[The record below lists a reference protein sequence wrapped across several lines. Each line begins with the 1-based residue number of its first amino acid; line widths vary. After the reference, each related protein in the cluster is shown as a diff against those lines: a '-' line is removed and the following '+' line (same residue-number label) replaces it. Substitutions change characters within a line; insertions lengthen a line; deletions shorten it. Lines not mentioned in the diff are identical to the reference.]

1 MTVGQKFKKSV
12 VEDIRNQFISFRLPS
27 VYTIKVTTMKQ
38 MKHRSRSEI
47 IGAILEAANGGG
59 ATKTTI
65 MYKAVLSYEYMKE
78 YLLSLVEDELVEY
91 EQGRMTYRTTAK
103 GMRLL
108 QLYNNMNE
116 MVQTANPRSVK
127 KSNDLFNTLS

>member
-1 MTVGQKFKKSV
+1 
-12 VEDIRNQFISFRLPS
+12 
-27 VYTIKVTTMKQ
+27 

-65 MYKAVLSYEYMKE
+65 MYKAVLSYDLMKQHLIFLAE
-78 YLLSLVEDELVEY
+78 NDMIEY
-91 EQGRMTYRTTAK
+91 ERGMMTYRTTEK

-116 MVQTANPRSVK
+116 MAQLSVMTK
-127 KSNDLFNTLS
+127 RAE

>member
-1 MTVGQKFKKSV
+1 MYEKRDIEETRNWFIGGRPLILCTVTVK
-12 VEDIRNQFISFRLPS
+12 R
-27 VYTIKVTTMKQ
+27 MKH

-59 ATKTTI
+59 ATKTTV
-65 MYKAVLSYEYMKE
+65 MYKAVLSYDLMKE
-78 YLLSLVEDELVEY
+78 YLLSLAEDDLIEY
-91 EQGRMTYRTTAK
+91 EQGRMTYRTTEK

-116 MVQTANPRSVK
+116 MVQPSIIKFK
-127 KSNDLFNTLS
+127 KKNDESFVWLD

>member
-1 MTVGQKFKKSV
+1 
-12 VEDIRNQFISFRLPS
+12 
-27 VYTIKVTTMKQ
+27 

-47 IGAILEAANGGG
+47 IEAILEAANGGG

-65 MYKAVLSYEYMKE
+65 MYKAVLSYDLMKQNLIFLAE
-78 YLLSLVEDELVEY
+78 NDLIEY
-91 EQGRMTYRTTAK
+91 EQGMMTYRTTEK

-116 MVQTANPRSVK
+116 MAQLTVMAKRTE
-127 KSNDLFNTLS
+127 

>member
-1 MTVGQKFKKSV
+1 
-12 VEDIRNQFISFRLPS
+12 
-27 VYTIKVTTMKQ
+27 

-65 MYKAVLSYEYMKE
+65 MYKAVLSYDLMKQHLIFLAE
-78 YLLSLVEDELVEY
+78 NDLIEY
-91 EQGRMTYRTTAK
+91 EQGMMTYRTTER

-116 MVQTANPRSVK
+116 MAHLTVMAKRTE
-127 KSNDLFNTLS
+127 

>member
-1 MTVGQKFKKSV
+1 M
-12 VEDIRNQFISFRLPS
+12 E
-27 VYTIKVTTMKQ
+27 IKR

-65 MYKAVLSYEYMKE
+65 MYKAVLSYDLMKQHLIFLAE
-78 YLLSLVEDELVEY
+78 NDMIEY
-91 EQGRMTYRTTAK
+91 EQGMMTYRTTEK

-116 MVQTANPRSVK
+116 MAPLSVMTK
-127 KSNDLFNTLS
+127 REE

>member
-1 MTVGQKFKKSV
+1 
-12 VEDIRNQFISFRLPS
+12 
-27 VYTIKVTTMKQ
+27 

-65 MYKAVLSYEYMKE
+65 MYKAVLSYDLMKQHLIFLAE
-78 YLLSLVEDELVEY
+78 NDMIEY
-91 EQGRMTYRTTAK
+91 EQGLMTYRTTEK

-116 MVQTANPRSVK
+116 MAPLSVMRR
-127 KSNDLFNTLS
+127 TE

>member
-1 MTVGQKFKKSV
+1 
-12 VEDIRNQFISFRLPS
+12 
-27 VYTIKVTTMKQ
+27 

-65 MYKAVLSYEYMKE
+65 MYKAVLSYDLMKQHLIFLAE
-78 YLLSLVEDELVEY
+78 NDLIEY
-91 EQGRMTYRTTAK
+91 EQGMMTYRTTEK

-108 QLYNNMNE
+108 QLYNNVNE
-116 MVQTANPRSVK
+116 MAQ
-127 KSNDLFNTLS
+127 LSLMAKRIE

>member
-1 MTVGQKFKKSV
+1 
-12 VEDIRNQFISFRLPS
+12 
-27 VYTIKVTTMKQ
+27 MKN
-38 MKHRSRSEI
+38 RSRSEI

-65 MYKAVLSYEYMKE
+65 MYKAVLSYDLMKQHLIFLAE
-78 YLLSLVEDELVEY
+78 NDLIEY
-91 EQGRMTYRTTAK
+91 EQGMMTYRTTEK

-116 MVQTANPRSVK
+116 MAQLTVMAKRTE
-127 KSNDLFNTLS
+127 

>member
-1 MTVGQKFKKSV
+1 
-12 VEDIRNQFISFRLPS
+12 
-27 VYTIKVTTMKQ
+27 

-65 MYKAVLSYEYMKE
+65 MYKAVLSYDLMKQHLIFLAE
-78 YLLSLVEDELVEY
+78 NDMIEY
-91 EQGRMTYRTTAK
+91 ERGMMTYRTTEK

-116 MVQTANPRSVK
+116 MAPLSVTTK
-127 KSNDLFNTLS
+127 REQ

>member
-1 MTVGQKFKKSV
+1 M
-12 VEDIRNQFISFRLPS
+12 E
-27 VYTIKVTTMKQ
+27 IKR

-47 IGAILEAANGGG
+47 IEAILEAANGGG

-65 MYKAVLSYEYMKE
+65 MYKAVLSYDLMKQHLIFLAE
-78 YLLSLVEDELVEY
+78 NDMIEY
-91 EQGRMTYRTTAK
+91 EQGMMTYRTTEK

-116 MVQTANPRSVK
+116 MAPLSVMTK
-127 KSNDLFNTLS
+127 REE

>member
-1 MTVGQKFKKSV
+1 
-12 VEDIRNQFISFRLPS
+12 
-27 VYTIKVTTMKQ
+27 

-65 MYKAVLSYEYMKE
+65 MYKAVLSYDLMKQHLIFLAE
-78 YLLSLVEDELVEY
+78 NDMIEY
-91 EQGRMTYRTTAK
+91 ERGMMTYRTTEK

-116 MVQTANPRSVK
+116 MAQLSVMTK
-127 KSNDLFNTLS
+127 RTE

>member
-1 MTVGQKFKKSV
+1 MEVKRV
-12 VEDIRNQFISFRLPS
+12 
-27 VYTIKVTTMKQ
+27 
-38 MKHRSRSEI
+38 KHRSRSEI

-65 MYKAVLSYEYMKE
+65 MYKAVLSYDLMKQHLIFLAE
-78 YLLSLVEDELVEY
+78 NDMIEY
-91 EQGRMTYRTTAK
+91 EQGLMTYRTTEK

-116 MVQTANPRSVK
+116 MAPLSVMRR
-127 KSNDLFNTLS
+127 TE

>member
-1 MTVGQKFKKSV
+1 
-12 VEDIRNQFISFRLPS
+12 
-27 VYTIKVTTMKQ
+27 
-38 MKHRSRSEI
+38 MKHRSKSEI

-65 MYKAVLSYEYMKE
+65 MYKAVLSYDLMKQHLIFLAE
-78 YLLSLVEDELVEY
+78 NDLIEY
-91 EQGRMTYRTTAK
+91 EQGMMTYRTTEK

-116 MVQTANPRSVK
+116 MAQLTVMAKRTE
-127 KSNDLFNTLS
+127 